1 MQTFRY
7 FLDDWMDPSPMMSDR
22 DRSLKKHVFLSNF
35 RTHTNAKSSKVA
47 SNFPILPMIGDLS
60 VTDRQTDRHRQTHRQ
75 TNIFEFGTP
84 LHKKSLRDGLDYT
97 LLGDVPQELG
107 LNKMTIAHFVSR

>member
-1 MQTFRY
+1 
-7 FLDDWMDPSPMMSDR
+7 MMSDR
-22 DRSLKKHVFLSNF
+22 DRSLKKHVFLSYF
-35 RTHTNAKSSKVA
+35 RTRTSAKSSKVA
-47 SNFPILPMIGDLS
+47 SNFPTLLMIGDLS
-60 VTDRQTDRHRQTHRQ
+60 VTDRQTHRQ

-107 LNKMTIAHFVSR
+107 LNKMTIAH